1 MLSRETQ
8 EGASPLLQCRPN
20 GVPMSDDA
28 LRAARELA
36 AGIDPVAAAARCGV
50 SFHGDVGEG
59 RFTVPFLGDAVAIS
73 YPELEFDPGGG
84 LPPHVR
90 ALLVYYL
97 ATSDGSAPL
106 GNWRAFADLPN
117 GLFYSRAFQG
127 YTGDALVRSVGDRAH
142 RLSEAVASLG
152 GHALAPDELAT
163 NADSAWVLP
172 GLPRVPV
179 VIVWW
184 DADDEFPARA
194 ELLFDVTASSHL
206 PVDGCAVL
214 GSWLTY
220 RLIAEVE
227 RDPA

>member
-1 MLSRETQ
+1 
-8 EGASPLLQCRPN
+8 
-20 GVPMSDDA
+20 MSDDA

-36 AGIDPVAAAARCGV
+36 AGIDPAAAAARCGV
-50 SFHGDVGEG
+50 SFDSAGGG
-59 RFTVPFLGDAVAIS
+59 ARFSVPFLGDEVLIG
-73 YPELEFDPGGG
+73 YPELEFDPNCG

-127 YTGDALVRSVGDRAH
+127 YTGDALVRGVGDRAQW
-142 RLSEAVASLG
+142 LPEAVASLG
-152 GHALAPDELAT
+152 GQALAPDELAT

-206 PVDGCAVL
+206 PIDGCAVL
-214 GSWLTY
+214 GSWLTS
-220 RLIAEVE
+220 RLVAEIG